1 MKTAYRNTLDYKEEV
16 ARKCMKSLYEI
27 SKLLCAQECKQEV
40 TNMEHQAVAIFFKEN
55 YQHVFAF
62 LDVDANEEKAEELKK
77 LYCSENGIETFPTP
91 NVDQPPTPP
100 PTATAPQAPQPPPQQ
115 VAPANS
121 GGGGR
126 GDDDSILSQDLLEL
140 GNEDEDVSQMG
151 HSQNTLVVAEAAF
164 NGLTSPSGVPPL
176 TQAGSPSAEERKE
189 EEVTADMSQAEVL
202 PRGGDFELI
211 NLRLEQESQERRNA
225 AQVTPSIL
233 RRAGALRQNLTAR
246 FGMNEGGADAV
257 MTEARDEG
265 RESTSFTDTGGGPI
279 QQQQRSERHHN
290 QQQRRAAPTTE
301 RADQGLHRM
310 ELKKVVSLLTS
321 IFDQIFIKPRS
332 RYDLQVETNNTAF
345 RIFKAEKSLTIT
357 EKADKVTEAI
367 QAEGTVSS
375 KVIKVMIL
383 DEVRKE
389 LAKKKKLEKK
399 KSTSAPEKTNPKT
412 TKAKNK
418 KGAKG
423 GGALPK
429 KSNHKSSARKG
440 AEGSNN
446 ATTQGSSNGG
456 PKPTPKNKTK
466 KGKTSKKGKGK

>member
-1 MKTAYRNTLDYKEEV
+1 
-16 ARKCMKSLYEI
+16 
-27 SKLLCAQECKQEV
+27 
-40 TNMEHQAVAIFFKEN
+40 
-55 YQHVFAF
+55 
-62 LDVDANEEKAEELKK
+62 
-77 LYCSENGIETFPTP
+77 
-91 NVDQPPTPP
+91 
-100 PTATAPQAPQPPPQQ
+100 
-115 VAPANS
+115 
-121 GGGGR
+121 
-126 GDDDSILSQDLLEL
+126 
-140 GNEDEDVSQMG
+140 
-151 HSQNTLVVAEAAF
+151 
-164 NGLTSPSGVPPL
+164 
-176 TQAGSPSAEERKE
+176 
-189 EEVTADMSQAEVL
+189 
-202 PRGGDFELI
+202 
-211 NLRLEQESQERRNA
+211 
-225 AQVTPSIL
+225 
-233 RRAGALRQNLTAR
+233 
-246 FGMNEGGADAV
+246 
-257 MTEARDEG
+257 
-265 RESTSFTDTGGGPI
+265 
-279 QQQQRSERHHN
+279 
-290 QQQRRAAPTTE
+290 
-301 RADQGLHRM
+301 M

-429 KSNHKSSARKG
+429 KSTQKSSARKG

-456 PKPTPKNKTK
+456 PKPAPKNKTK
-466 KGKTSKKGKGK
+466 KGKTSKKGKGR